1 VASGEVEFKSGVMES
16 WSGGLEMIFF
26 AISVF
31 FRGNSKGLKSLWDFV
46 ACVEEIVVG
55 VEDRA

>member
-1 VASGEVEFKSGVMES
+1 MES

-31 FRGNSKGLKSLWDFV
+31 FRGNSKVLKSPLDFV